1 MRSLSAAVLAVGLC
15 LSARAADVE
24 FVRVWPGWQDA
35 DSFRR
40 ISEYF
45 TGVENTGDVI
55 IRRTQTATRSGYYF
69 LVRVKHP
76 NVALGG
82 ARFILHF
89 ISPYAPEPQQ
99 KAFNVDAPPGEH
111 VFDLGLTGGDWT
123 GRSAHLVAWKLE
135 LVSADGRLLA
145 SAESFLWSKP
155 PGDHD

>member
-1 MRSLSAAVLAVGLC
+1 MRSLFTAALAISLC

-45 TGVENTGDVI
+45 TGVENTGGII
-55 IRRTQTATRSGYYF
+55 IRRSQPDIRSGFYF

-76 NVALGG
+76 RVALTG
-82 ARFILHF
+82 ARFVLHF
-89 ISPYAPEPQQ
+89 IAPYAPEPQE
-99 KAFNVDAPPGEH
+99 KAFTVDAPPGEH

-123 GRSAHLVAWKLE
+123 GRHAHLVAWKLE
-135 LVSADGRLLA
+135 LLSADGLSLA

-155 PGDHD
+155 AGVHD